1 MSNRDGGLPDRQGVH
16 ALSDAYVADYAA
28 LDPIMATYLG
38 IPGNEQ
44 DLTDYSPDGHL
55 ARAELSARAVRH
67 IEAAQPAD
75 AAERVARAV
84 FTERG
89 EVTREVHDAG
99 LDLGALNVTFSPVQ
113 HLREVFD
120 LMPTDTSEDWSAVAV
135 RLGRVPQA
143 LTGLRASLS
152 RAADTGTVTAARQV
166 VRVADQCETWAGL
179 RGAPSYFESF
189 TDPARQ
195 SGVSG
200 TLLTALDAGAR
211 AAAGAYAD
219 FAAFLRDEL
228 APRAP
233 ENDAVG
239 ADVYRI
245 VSRQF
250 TGARLD
256 LQEAYAWGWEEFL
269 RVEAEVRQVAD
280 RVRRGATPAEA
291 AAVLD
296 ADPRYQVRGR
306 RGLVEWMRSLS
317 TKALADLRDREFDIP
332 DELMTLACRIAPPGG
347 GVGAYYNGPTQD
359 FGRPGTMWW
368 SVPADREVFPTWR
381 EATTV
386 YHEGAPGHHLQIGT
400 AVHRSDR
407 LNSFQRLLCWVP
419 GHGEGWAL
427 YAERLMRDLG
437 HLDDGE
443 LLGMLGA
450 QLLRAARVVIDLG
463 THLELGLPA
472 GCGFHEGER
481 WSPALGL
488 ELLLNRTIVDPA
500 QARDEIDR
508 YLGWPGQAPAYKLGE
523 RLWLTA
529 RDEARD
535 RHGDAFDLRIFHS
548 QALELG
554 SMGLDTLRE
563 QLAALPA
570 TAGAG
575 PTA

>member
-1 MSNRDGGLPDRQGVH
+1 MSNRDGGREDRQGVH
-16 ALSDAYVADYAA
+16 ALSDAYVAGYAA

-38 IPGNEQ
+38 IPGNEL
-44 DLTDYSPDGHL
+44 DLTDYSPDGYL

-75 AAERVARAV
+75 VTERIAQAV
-84 FTERG
+84 FVERG
-89 EVTREVHDAG
+89 GVTREAHDAG

-120 LMPTDTSEDWSAVAV
+120 LMPTDTEEDWSAVAV

-143 LTGLRASLS
+143 LAGLRASLD
-152 RAADTGTVTAARQV
+152 RAANTGTVTTARQV
-166 VRVADQCETWAGL
+166 ARVAEQCETWAGL

-189 TDPARQ
+189 TDLARQ
-195 SGVSG
+195 NDTSG
-200 TLLTALDAGAR
+200 TLLAALDSGAR

-233 ENDAVG
+233 EKDAVG

-245 VSRQF
+245 ASRQF

-269 RVEAEVRQVAD
+269 RVEAELRQVAD
-280 RVRRGATPAEA
+280 RVRRGATPAAA

-296 ADPRYQVRGR
+296 ADPHYQVRGR
-306 RGLVEWMRSLS
+306 QQLLEWMRSLS
-317 TKALADLRDREFDIP
+317 AKALAALRDREFDIP
-332 DELMTLACRIAPPGG
+332 DELMTLECRIAPPGG

-359 FGRPGTMWW
+359 FSRAGTMWW
-368 SVPADREVFPTWR
+368 SVPAGRHVFPTWR

-400 AVHRSDR
+400 AVRCSDR

-427 YAERLMRDLG
+427 YAERLMRELG

-450 QLLRAARVVIDLG
+450 QLLRSARVVIDLG
-463 THLELGLPA
+463 IHLELHLPA

-481 WSPALGL
+481 WSPELGL
-488 ELLLNRTIVDPA
+488 ELLLNRTIVESD

-523 RLWLTA
+523 RLWLRA
-529 RDEARD
+529 RDEAHE
-535 RHGDAFDLRIFHS
+535 RHGNAFDLRTFHR
-548 QALELG
+548 QALEMG

-563 QLAALPA
+563 QLDALPA
-570 TAGAG
+570 G
-575 PTA
+575 PGSAA